1 VRKRTSA
8 KAGGLQDSTVGAWS
22 ARTGSQPLLEIIM
35 NRTYVITLAM
45 AVLAAGHACAGEITM
60 DPEPFIS
67 VASRAQV
74 QDELKQ
80 FRTGAANP
88 WADDYNPLAGFHSS
102 VTRADVTAEY
112 LASRDAVAAFSGE
125 DSGSSY
131 LARAHVPALHPSTEM
146 ASAE

>member
-1 VRKRTSA
+1 
-8 KAGGLQDSTVGAWS
+8 
-22 ARTGSQPLLEIIM
+22 M
-35 NRTYVITLAM
+35 NRTYFLSLAM

-60 DPEPFIS
+60 DPEPFVS

-80 FRTGAANP
+80 FHAGAANP
-88 WADDYNPLAGFHSS
+88 WSDEYNPLAQFHSS
-102 VTRADVTAEY
+102 MSRADVTAAY
-112 LASRDAVAAFSGE
+112 IAARDAVAAFSGE

-131 LARAHVPALHPSTEM
+131 LARAHVPAMRHGTEL